1 MLFGTKYADP
11 RQIKPGILKLTFR
24 RGQSKLNIIFIF
36 VSCEE
41 KVYYRVVSVGHL
53 TFVCRSYCGRSRR
66 MQGFCDQIQAVLS
79 YGATSLS
86 HYMIFLDQIWLACSF
101 PAFFLAISLH
111 TPLPIYD
118 VTFCTPP
125 PYHRKKRPPS
135 LIFTMTQLSHHGDH
149 RDHQLVLW

>member
-1 MLFGTKYADP
+1 MSSPSSIIVVLFETKYADP
-11 RQIKPGILKLTFR
+11 RQIIPGILKLTFR

-41 KVYYRVVSVGHL
+41 KVYYRVVSVGNL
-53 TFVCRSYCGRSRR
+53 NFVCRSYCGRSRR

-86 HYMIFLDQIWLACSF
+86 HYMIFFRPNLVSLFVSGI
-101 PAFFLAISLH
+101 FLAIYLH
-111 TPLPIYD
+111 TPLPLYD

-125 PYHRKKRPPS
+125 PPPIPAPS
-135 LIFTMTQLSHHGDH
+135 
-149 RDHQLVLW
+149 